1 MLENTAFILNSPLD
15 ATFGPN
21 PIPDLAPDEVL
32 VEVKKT
38 GICGSDLHSY
48 VEGRLLGVN
57 TKPLILGHESSG
69 VVVKGK
75 VGANVKNVQ
84 IGDRVAMEPIRYCRV
99 CDECKGGNYQLC
111 ERLTIASVCPV
122 DGTLQRYFSYPF
134 DTLYKLPDHLTLEDG
149 AMLEP
154 LSVAVHAVSYV
165 GQFRH
170 GRNILVFGAG
180 PIGLLC
186 MAVARALG
194 AMEIVAVDI
203 IASRL
208 EFAKQYAAAETFLPP
223 PKGKDEKNMD
233 YSKRVVELMKNT
245 IGFKE
250 RGSKSF
256 DLVVDA
262 TGVETCIQMAFL
274 AVKMGGTF
282 VEVGI
287 GPEEIQVPVT
297 TLITK
302 EFKATGA
309 LVYGPGDYRLSL
321 ALASSGKV
329 DLKPLVTHRFKF
341 EDAITA
347 FEVTR
352 AGKSV
357 DGKGQT
363 KNVIKTII
371 SGPDV
376 DPADI

>member
-38 GICGSDLHSY
+38 GICGSDATELQWNRFATAVS
-48 VEGRLLGVN
+48 VMSARAEI
-57 TKPLILGHESSG
+57 T
-69 VVVKGK
+69 
-75 VGANVKNVQ
+75 
-84 IGDRVAMEPIRYCRV
+84 RYR
-99 CDECKGGNYQLC
+99 QLC

-208 EFAKQYAAAETFLPP
+208 EFAKQYAATETFLPP